1 MKRDAESDKREAI
14 KNEQLAF
21 EASKRENRIKTMSG
35 KSGYNLDHA
44 CKCVSFLC

>member
-1 MKRDAESDKREAI
+1 MKRDADTNNKEAI

-21 EASKRENRIKTMSG
+21 EASKRAARIKTMSG

-44 CKCVSFLC
+44 CKCVSCL